1 MSKPVVGIIMGS
13 KSDAEV
19 MRECE
24 KALEEFKIPFETIVS
39 SAHRNPAK
47 TRRYASGAKKRGIKV
62 IIAGAGYAA
71 HLPGFIASHT
81 DLPVVGVP
89 IPSSPFHGVDSLL
102 SMVQMPKGV
111 PVATMGLGK
120 SGARNAAIFAKQILA
135 LGNARGAKAKKKPR
149 KR

>member
-1 MSKPVVGIIMGS
+1 MGKPVVGVIMGS

-24 KALEEFKIPFETIVS
+24 KALEEFEIPFETVVS

-47 TRRYASGAKKRGIKV
+47 TRRYASGARKRGIKV

-81 DLPVVGVP
+81 DLPVIGVP
-89 IPSSPFHGVDSLL
+89 IPSSPFRGVDSLL

-120 SGARNAAIFAKQILA
+120 SGARNAAIFAKQILT
-135 LGNARGAKAKKKPR
+135 LGNVRVAKAKRKPGKK
-149 KR
+149 

>member
-1 MSKPVVGIIMGS
+1 MGKPIVGVIMGS

-24 KALEEFKIPFETIVS
+24 RALEEFEIPFETVVS
-39 SAHRNPAK
+39 SAHRNPTK

-81 DLPVVGVP
+81 DLPVIGVP
-89 IPSSPFHGVDSLL
+89 IPSSPFRGVDSLL
-102 SMVQMPKGV
+102 SMVQMPRGV

-120 SGARNAAIFAKQILA
+120 SGARNAAIFARQILA
-135 LGNARGAKAKKKPR
+135 LGNVRGAKTKKKPG

>member
-1 MSKPVVGIIMGS
+1 MGKPIVGVIMGS

-24 KALEEFKIPFETIVS
+24 RALEEFEIPFETVVS
-39 SAHRNPAK
+39 SAHRNPTK

-81 DLPVVGVP
+81 DLPVIGVP
-89 IPSSPFHGVDSLL
+89 IPSSPFRGVDSLL
-102 SMVQMPKGV
+102 SMVQMPRGV

-120 SGARNAAIFAKQILA
+120 SGARNAAIFARQILA
-135 LGNARGAKAKKKPR
+135 LGNVRGTKAKKKPR

>member
-24 KALEEFKIPFETIVS
+24 KALEEFNIPFETIVS

-47 TRRYASGAKKRGIKV
+47 TRRYALGARKRGIKV

-89 IPSSPFHGVDSLL
+89 IPSSPFHGLDSLL

-135 LGNARGAKAKKKPR
+135 LGNVRGAKAKKKPG

>member
-1 MSKPVVGIIMGS
+1 MNKPVVGVIMGS

-39 SAHRNPAK
+39 SAHRNPTK

-71 HLPGFIASHT
+71 HLPGFIAAHT
-81 DLPVVGVP
+81 DLPVIGVP
-89 IPSSPFHGVDSLL
+89 IASSPFRGVDSLL

-135 LGNARGAKAKKKPR
+135 LGNIKIARAKKKPT